1 MPRDGAIIFADL
13 IGKLSSMLAFISAN
27 GSASHRI
34 LMIDALVRPKEKGQA
49 MVTNPALTTSSI
61 FYRFSTQTVLICF

>member
-1 MPRDGAIIFADL
+1 
-13 IGKLSSMLAFISAN
+13 
-27 GSASHRI
+27 
-34 LMIDALVRPKEKGQA
+34 MIDAPVRPKEKGQA